1 MAEFIAI
8 SDAMKES
15 QLSHVQIAKLARK
28 GKIKARRTGRFW
40 LVDPDSLRE
49 HEERMKALGTAK
61 HHPHPD
67 K

>member
-1 MAEFIAI
+1 MAEYIAI
-8 SDAMKES
+8 SDAVKNS

-49 HEERMKALGTAK
+49 HEEKMKELGTAK
-61 HHPHPD
+61 HNPHRE
-67 K
+67 